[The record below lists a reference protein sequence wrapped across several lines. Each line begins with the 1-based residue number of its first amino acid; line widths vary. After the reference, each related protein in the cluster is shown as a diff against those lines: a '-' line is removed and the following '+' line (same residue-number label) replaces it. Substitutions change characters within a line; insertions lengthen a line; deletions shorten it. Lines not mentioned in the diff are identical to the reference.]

1 MKQRQYKI
9 RIHSVSRFIIA
20 MIIILCSLSFLLVE
34 YFPHVENQFI
44 SFLQFVP
51 ILLISLFIANKI
63 GTAKIKIVFT
73 SEAII
78 HTWERKFLLSWERDI
93 TIPWGIVDNYVFQN
107 DRTFDSFIINL
118 KNNTRYKIDRQNMFP
133 EKDDFKKLVKE
144 FPRLSNNYRNKELSE
159 NQKIEII
166 EGKSFYESKSFKW
179 IFYFLVSALL
189 LLISNKI
196 INPNSE
202 TPWSAIGMLGSA
214 LLFYGTMIRRKN
226 IDNKKT
232 SL

>member
-9 RIHSVSRFIIA
+9 NIHSVSRFIIS
-20 MIIILCSLSFLLVE
+20 MIIILCSLSFLMVE

-51 ILLISLFIANKI
+51 ILLVSLLIANKI
-63 GTAKIKIVFT
+63 GTAKIKIIFT

-78 HTWERKFLLSWERDI
+78 HIWERKFPISWERNI

-144 FPRLSNNYRNKELSE
+144 FPRLSNDYRNKEVTN
-159 NQKIEII
+159 NQKFEII
-166 EGKSFYESKSFKW
+166 KGKSFYESKSFKL
-179 IFYFLVSALL
+179 IFYFLVTALL
-189 LLISNKI
+189 LLIINKI

-202 TPWSAIGMLGSA
+202 TTWSAVGMLGSG
-214 LLFYGTMIRRKN
+214 LLFYGTMIQWKKIKN
-226 IDNKKT
+226 
-232 SL
+232 